1 MGLREIDLVLA
12 ATSASVLFGST
23 EEKTAKKE
31 YKRLVREVHPD
42 TLAEGD
48 LNKSRAEAAFNRL
61 TLFWNSIKSGKT
73 NTSSIV
79 RTRKHEYVIAALTSE
94 DDVLARFAATYDAG
108 HEACTLVVAKS
119 VHDADLV
126 SAYTTSVR
134 KLRETPENYRMYF
147 PQLIET
153 FRYRQTDGDHS
164 ALTVKPLDGFYTL
177 RQVKER
183 YPDGI
188 GGRDV
193 AWMFRR
199 MLVALGNAHD
209 LDLVHGAPTLD
220 AFYIHPEMHGLVLD
234 GWHYSVPSGNSLV
247 AVPAASKSLYPVYAL
262 DKEPVDYRLDLV
274 IASKVANELLSS
286 TEPQALRAFFKGCQV
301 TSPPRAAYLLA
312 EFDDLLERLY
322 GKRTFHPFTMSK

>member
-12 ATSASVLFGST
+12 ATSASILFGST

-42 TLAEGD
+42 TLSEGD
-48 LNKSRAEAAFNRL
+48 LNKSRAEEAFNRL
-61 TLFWNSIKSGKT
+61 TLLWDSIKSNKAS
-73 NTSSIV
+73 TSSIV
-79 RTRKHEYVIAALTSE
+79 RTRKHEYVLGGLLSE
-94 DDVLARFAATYDAG
+94 DDVVVRLMATYDAG

-126 SAYTTSVR
+126 SAYATSVR
-134 KLRETPENYRMYF
+134 KLREVPESYRMYF
-147 PQLIET
+147 PEFVET
-153 FRYRQTDGDHS
+153 FRYRQDDGDHS
-164 ALTVKPLDGFYTL
+164 ALTVKSLKGFYTL

-188 GGRDV
+188 GGRDI
-193 AWMFRR
+193 AWIFRR

-209 LDLVHGAPTLD
+209 LGLVHGAPSLD

-234 GWHYSVPSGNSLV
+234 DWHYSVSSGSPLV
-247 AVPAASKSLYPVYAL
+247 AVPAATKNLYPANAL
-262 DKEPVDYRLDLV
+262 SKEPVDYRLDIL
-274 IASKVANELLSS
+274 IASRIANELLSHA
-286 TEPQALRAFFKGCQV
+286 EPSALRAFFKGCQV
-301 TSPPRAAYLLA
+301 SSPPRAAHLLT

-322 GKRTFHPFTMSK
+322 GKRTFHPFTMSN